1 MSVAGIEAVY
11 DWPKIQPKDNLTLGQ
26 ITGLAVDR
34 NNHVHAFHRG
44 SRVWDNRSAA
54 LLCL

>member
-26 ITGLAVDR
+26 ITGLALDL
-34 NNHVHAFHRG
+34 NNHIHAFHRG

-54 LLCL
+54 L